1 MICETDTENN
11 RPNEPESTACVTA
24 STSLVL
30 VAVVAAINNKRTP
43 SFFTKSGEQG
53 TCFAEIIQRASTKRD
68 G

>member
-1 MICETDTENN
+1 VVSETDTDKNE
-11 RPNEPESTACVTA
+11 PNEPESTAFVTA

-30 VAVVAAINNKRTP
+30 LAVVAAINKRSP
-43 SFFTKSGEQG
+43 SFSNSKQG

>member
-1 MICETDTENN
+1 MVSETDTEKN
-11 RPNEPESTACVTA
+11 RPNEPESTAFVTA

-30 VAVVAAINNKRTP
+30 VAVVAAINNKRSPGT
-43 SFFTKSGEQG
+43 EQG